1 MRFHIVTHEVTSY
14 YTLIEADTEE
24 EAKAIALKKGGVW
37 LRNPAHI
44 KHKIVRGSD
53 DQTPHLGRDESQ

>member
-14 YTLIEADTEE
+14 YTSIEADTED

-37 LRNPAHI
+37 LRNPAPI
-44 KHKIVRGSD
+44 DHKIVRVMD
-53 DQTPHLGRDESQ
+53 DQTPHLMRNETE